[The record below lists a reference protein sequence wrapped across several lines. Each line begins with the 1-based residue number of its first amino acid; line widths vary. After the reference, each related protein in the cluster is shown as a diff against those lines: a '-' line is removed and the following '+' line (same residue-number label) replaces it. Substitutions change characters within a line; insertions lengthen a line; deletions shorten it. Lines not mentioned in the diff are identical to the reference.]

1 MQSNFAQMRGLQHVP
16 LEVCTLYDALRKIYT
31 PAKAMPNRET
41 GARAGLGDKF
51 GLVGQLGFILQI

>member
-1 MQSNFAQMRGLQHVP
+1 MLGLQHVP

-41 GARAGLGDKF
+41 GARAGLGDEF